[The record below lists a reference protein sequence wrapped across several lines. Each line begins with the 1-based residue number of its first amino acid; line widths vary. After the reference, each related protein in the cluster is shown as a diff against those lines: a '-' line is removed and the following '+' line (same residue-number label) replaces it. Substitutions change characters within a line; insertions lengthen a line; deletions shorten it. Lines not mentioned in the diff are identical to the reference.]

1 MKKVKFLSV
10 LMSLLLFCSICVSC
24 GSGQEEATESA
35 NESAETTEATNES
48 AEAATE
54 DGLYGVATFDNF
66 SIEYPKGWVAENQ
79 EQMIHVSKDGTTKAP
94 FMFVERIG
102 TIGSSESFVSDQMK
116 AFEQKYQNQ
125 MAQPPMAQTKTF
137 GNRNL
142 DGFVAKYSAEDAS
155 GTITRYEFAEIIDD
169 ITYHY
174 VCEYY
179 SSASGDAKEDETTY
193 FEFEHAM
200 QSMTVK

>member
-1 MKKVKFLSV
+1 MKKVKFFSV
-10 LMSLLLFCSICVSC
+10 LMSLLLICSVCVSC
-24 GSGQEEATESA
+24 GGSQEEATESA
-35 NESAETTEATNES
+35 EVTNES
-48 AEAATE
+48 TETATATE
-54 DGLYGVATFDNF
+54 EGLYSVATFDNF
-66 SIEYPKGWVAENQ
+66 SIEYPKEWIAENH
-79 EQMIHVSKDGTTKAP
+79 EQMIHVSKDGTTNVP

-102 TIGSSESFVSDQMK
+102 KLDSSSAFITDQMK
-116 AFEQKYQNQ
+116 TFEQKYQNQ
-125 MAQPPMAQTKTF
+125 MAQPPMAQTKEI

-155 GTITRYEFAEIIDD
+155 GTITRYEFADIIDD

-179 SSASGDAKEDETTY
+179 SSVSGDAVEDETTY

>member
-1 MKKVKFLSV
+1 MKKVKILS
-10 LMSLLLFCSICVSC
+10 LIMSLLLFCSICVSC
-24 GSGQEEATESA
+24 GSSQEENTEATQE
-35 NESAETTEATNES
+35 ETTEATNES
-48 AEAATE
+48 AETSAE
-54 DGLYGVATFDNF
+54 DSMHGLATFDNF
-66 SIEYPKGWVAENQ
+66 SIEYPKGWVAENH
-79 EQMIHVSKDGTTKAP
+79 EQMIHVSKDGTTKVP

-102 TIGSSESFVSDQMK
+102 KLDSLESFVTDQMK

-125 MAQPPMAQTKTF
+125 MAQPPMAQTKAF
-137 GNRNL
+137 GERKL

-174 VCEYY
+174 VCEYF
-179 SSASGDAKEDETTY
+179 SSVSGDAQEDETTY